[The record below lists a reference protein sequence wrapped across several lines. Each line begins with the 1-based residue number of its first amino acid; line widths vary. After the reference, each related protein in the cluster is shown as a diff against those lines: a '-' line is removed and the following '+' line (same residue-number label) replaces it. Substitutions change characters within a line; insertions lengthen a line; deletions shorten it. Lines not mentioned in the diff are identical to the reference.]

1 MKAVI
6 ILANE
11 LERSKRIVFDKKH
24 EDSIS
29 EENLKLL
36 EKYEMD
42 MEIRELSP
50 KSIYNY
56 KRDLIQF
63 FSYIE
68 KNQFGLSLIDI
79 TEDDVEEF
87 IFYCKKQGNNTERI
101 KRRLSSI
108 SAFYKYLRRKKIV
121 KENPME
127 FIARPKRGLPVVVQT
142 YLTSEQVE
150 DIRKWLEKED
160 NIQLTTY
167 FELSFDTMARVN
179 AISSIIWEQIDFEN
193 FIIEDVL
200 EKEQR
205 LVTLYFGERTKEI
218 LLKLKAERE
227 QEGITSPFV
236 FITRDG
242 NQIGVNTLREWCTK
256 IGKAIGVETLHP
268 HDFRHSSA
276 TLRKNAGMTL
286 EDVSSFLQH
295 GSTDITK
302 RYYLKEDKSQLSN
315 TFKSIKI

>member
-1 MKAVI
+1 MI

-101 KRRLSSI
+101 
-108 SAFYKYLRRKKIV
+108 
-121 KENPME
+121 
-127 FIARPKRGLPVVVQT
+127 
-142 YLTSEQVE
+142 
-150 DIRKWLEKED
+150 
-160 NIQLTTY
+160 
-167 FELSFDTMARVN
+167 
-179 AISSIIWEQIDFEN
+179 
-193 FIIEDVL
+193 
-200 EKEQR
+200 
-205 LVTLYFGERTKEI
+205 
-218 LLKLKAERE
+218 
-227 QEGITSPFV
+227 
-236 FITRDG
+236 
-242 NQIGVNTLREWCTK
+242 
-256 IGKAIGVETLHP
+256 
-268 HDFRHSSA
+268 
-276 TLRKNAGMTL
+276 
-286 EDVSSFLQH
+286 
-295 GSTDITK
+295 
-302 RYYLKEDKSQLSN
+302 
-315 TFKSIKI
+315 

>member
-1 MKAVI
+1 MKVVI

-29 EENLKLL
+29 EESLRLL

-63 FSYIE
+63 FSYLQ
-68 KNQFGLSLIDI
+68 KNQFGLALADVAEEDI
-79 TEDDVEEF
+79 EEF

-101 KRRLSSI
+101 KRRLSSV

-150 DIRKWLEKED
+150 DIRKWLKEEN

-205 LVTLYFGERTKEI
+205 LVTLYFGEKTKEI
-218 LLKLKAERE
+218 LLKLKDERE
-227 QEGITSPFV
+227 QEGINSPFV

-286 EDVSSFLQH
+286 EDVSSLLSH
-295 GSTDITK
+295 MSTSVTLSHYIK
-302 RYYLKEDKSQLSN
+302 ADKKSIGEK
-315 TFKSIKI
+315 FRSIKI